1 MKNLIK
7 TLVLS
12 FLFIGFYNCSSN
24 NKFKKNYQKCKK
36 NRIKCDTIY
45 YYFKNVKHEERGVYI
60 DDTLNNR
67 LQTEYRMRFKK
78 SNKYFFASTNTHY
91 KEKDTLDKTK
101 VILYKTKIIEKDK
114 SFLKKNKDKIYTYD
128 DFKNKTTFEMNKFYY
143 SNLFNPKYLIDIT
156 ESKNGKIYL
165 KGIGLGGNFPR
176 IQ

>member
-7 TLVLS
+7 ILISSLMLIV
-12 FLFIGFYNCSSN
+12 FYNCSSN
-24 NKFKKNYQKCKK
+24 KKFEINHQKCVK

-45 YYFKNVKHEERGVYI
+45 YYFKNVKNEERGVYI

-78 SNKYFFASTNTHY
+78 SNKYFFGSTNTHY
-91 KEKDTLDKTK
+91 KKLDSLNI
-101 VILYKTKIIEKDK
+101 VRLYKTKVIEKDK
-114 SFLKKNKDKIYTYD
+114 SFLRKHKNQIYTYD
-128 DFKNKTTFEMNKFYY
+128 DFKNKTTIEMNKFYY
-143 SNLFNPKYLIDIT
+143 SNLFNPKYIIDKT

-165 KGIGLGGNFPR
+165 KPIALGGNFPR